1 MKKSIWIFL
10 LAVLLPSAILGWLA
24 LRSAEEQQIILE
36 KRTAELYQTETEDL
50 ARTIRLL
57 IEDEHLA
64 FNQSVQNLL
73 AKTTPESLAQRF
85 SADLAK
91 EWSRT
96 AIGFA
101 IGKHG
106 EITTPTPQNAAPH
119 PEWKSFL
126 RNHSDWL
133 TGTQPATVYSVLS
146 DTTNRAE
153 NLSRNRQTTPSPS
166 PPLAEQKAEIPN
178 LPLLKA
184 SPKSRSLPNPARLT
198 EEKKSAPAKGA
209 APQEEAAVQVASSA
223 PPLIADTTNRDAQP
237 APPPEF
243 AVTAAAE
250 SQPQSQTP
258 SPMRAAASSDP
269 LPLAKVATKD
279 DPQIRQVEP
288 AKNFS
293 PDRLALSQVVPT
305 TSNFLALT
313 TDASQGVIT
322 RFVQDQLKIIFW
334 LRPAQSPEL
343 IFGCLIEVKNLQ
355 DLWAKV
361 FTDSKNRT
369 SYPTEK
375 SPAPEFVLA
384 LLDDKARPVITA
396 PQGEIARDWK
406 RPFVATEIGEA
417 LPHWEATL
425 YLQRP
430 EQIRETAQRHGHTLS
445 WLIASALGAIACG
458 GWLVVNEA
466 RRQMALATQKADF
479 VSNVSHEL
487 KTPLTSIR
495 MFAELMHNER
505 GSTLAKHPQYLRI
518 IMVEA
523 ERLTR
528 LINNVLDF
536 ASLERKQKHLE
547 KKPID
552 FHSVVARVWESQ
564 ELHLEENGFTT
575 HWDAAPPPYPVLG
588 DPDALAQILV
598 NLISNAE
605 KYSGEN
611 KQLEI
616 RSRLQN
622 DHLEFSV
629 LDRGLGIPK
638 DQARKIFDPFYRAH
652 DSLSSGIQGSGLGLT
667 LAQRLAK
674 EHGGKITYQPRPDG
688 GSQFTLLLPL
698 APTPSAKP

>member
-36 KRTAELYQTETEDL
+36 KRTAELYQTETENL

-106 EITTPTPQNAAPH
+106 EMTTPTPQNATLH
-119 PEWKSFL
+119 PQWKSFL

-146 DTTNRAE
+146 DATTRAE
-153 NLSRNRQTTPSPS
+153 NLSRNRQSTASPSPSLAEQKEALANLPHLKASPTSPS
-166 PPLAEQKAEIPN
+166 PPNSDSLAKAE
-178 LPLLKA
+178 
-184 SPKSRSLPNPARLT
+184 KSSLAR
-198 EEKKSAPAKGA
+198 GA
-209 APQEEAAVQVASSA
+209 AHPEEASVQIASS
-223 PPLIADTTNRDAQP
+223 PPPPSSEAKIRDAQP

-243 AVTAAAE
+243 AVAAAAE
-250 SQPQSQTP
+250 SQTPSRTP
-258 SPMRAAASSDP
+258 SPTRAAASIDP
-269 LPLAKVATKD
+269 IPLAKPATKE

-288 AKNFS
+288 EKNFS

-334 LRPAQSPEL
+334 VRPAQSPEL
-343 IFGCLIEVKNLQ
+343 LFGCLIEVKNLQ
-355 DLWAKV
+355 DLWAKAFPYSQNLV
-361 FTDSKNRT
+361 S
-369 SYPTEK
+369 SPAEK

-396 PQGEIARDWK
+396 PQGEAARDWK

-417 LPHWEATL
+417 LPHWETAL

-430 EQIRETAQRHGHTLS
+430 EQIRETAQRHRQTLS

-495 MFAELMHNER
+495 MFAELMHNDR

-536 ASLERKQKHLE
+536 ASLERRQKHLE

-575 HWDAAPPPYPVLG
+575 HWDAAPPPYPVVG

-611 KQLEI
+611 KHLEI
-616 RSRLQN
+616 RSRIQN
-622 DHLEFSV
+622 HHVEFSV
-629 LDRGLGIPK
+629 LDRGVGVPK
-638 DQARKIFDPFYRAH
+638 DQARKIFDPFYRAQ

-688 GSQFTLLLPL
+688 GSEFTLRLPL
-698 APTPSAKP
+698 DPTSSAKP